1 MLLVISPSKTQD
13 FSHSSNQ
20 IFSKSRQIS
29 ESEELVE
36 ILRNKSQ
43 NQIASLMSLSEKLSK
58 LNYDRYKSFPTSL
71 NLDNAKQ
78 AILAF
83 KGDVYSGIDA
93 SSMSQDELEF
103 AQDNLRMI
111 SGLYGVLRPLDLIA
125 PYRLEMS
132 TKLVNEMG
140 NNLYQFWGDK
150 ISRVINEDESE
161 VIINLASNEYFKAID
176 KKSLNA
182 EIINIIFKENKG
194 GEYKV
199 IGIYAKRA
207 RGLMAR
213 YMIDNKVLSPEGLKN
228 FCLEGYRYR
237 DNLSDNLNWTFTRDK
252 VS

>member
-58 LNYDRYKSFPTSL
+58 LNYDRYKSFPISL

>member
-228 FCLEGYRYR
+228 FSLEGYRYR

>member
-1 MLLVISPSKTQD
+1 
-13 FSHSSNQ
+13 
-20 IFSKSRQIS
+20 
-29 ESEELVE
+29 
-36 ILRNKSQ
+36 
-43 NQIASLMSLSEKLSK
+43 MSLSEKLSK

-228 FCLEGYRYR
+228 FSLEGYRYR

>member
-1 MLLVISPSKTQD
+1 
-13 FSHSSNQ
+13 
-20 IFSKSRQIS
+20 
-29 ESEELVE
+29 
-36 ILRNKSQ
+36 
-43 NQIASLMSLSEKLSK
+43 
-58 LNYDRYKSFPTSL
+58 
-71 NLDNAKQ
+71 
-78 AILAF
+78 
-83 KGDVYSGIDA
+83 
-93 SSMSQDELEF
+93 
-103 AQDNLRMI
+103 
-111 SGLYGVLRPLDLIA
+111 
-125 PYRLEMS
+125 MS